1 MKKEHI
7 ILGIETSCDETAVAI
22 VKDGKKILAN
32 IVASQ
37 IDTHK
42 QFGGVVPEIASRHH
56 VEQVTVVL
64 EEAMSEAQVS
74 WEQIDAIAVTEGP
87 GLVGALL
94 IGISA
99 AKAIAFARNKPLIAV
114 NHMAGH
120 IYANRLE
127 TEFNFPL
134 LALIV
139 SGGHTELVLMT
150 DYDSYKLIGETLD
163 DAAGEAFDKVARV
176 LHLPYPGGPQID
188 RLAKDGKESIDFPRA
203 WLEEGSFDFS
213 FSGLKSAVI
222 NYVHNMEQRGESI
235 NIKDVATSFQASV
248 VNVLTEKT
256 FNAAT
261 KYNVNQVIVA
271 GGVAANNGL
280 REAII
285 NKFKKTDIPVYIPP
299 IQLCT
304 DNAAMIAAAASISYE
319 KNHFSGWDLN
329 ANPSLSLS

>member
-1 MKKEHI
+1 
-7 ILGIETSCDETAVAI
+7 
-22 VKDGKKILAN
+22 
-32 IVASQ
+32 
-37 IDTHK
+37 
-42 QFGGVVPEIASRHH
+42 
-56 VEQVTVVL
+56 
-64 EEAMSEAQVS
+64 
-74 WEQIDAIAVTEGP
+74 
-87 GLVGALL
+87 
-94 IGISA
+94 
-99 AKAIAFARNKPLIAV
+99 
-114 NHMAGH
+114 
-120 IYANRLE
+120 
-127 TEFNFPL
+127 
-134 LALIV
+134 
-139 SGGHTELVLMT
+139 MT

-176 LHLPYPGGPQID
+176 LHLPYPGGPHID

-285 NKFKKTDIPVYIPP
+285 NKFKKINKKNNKNIK
-299 IQLCT
+299 QKNLEG
-304 DNAAMIAAAASISYE
+304 SY
-319 KNHFSGWDLN
+319 
-329 ANPSLSLS
+329 